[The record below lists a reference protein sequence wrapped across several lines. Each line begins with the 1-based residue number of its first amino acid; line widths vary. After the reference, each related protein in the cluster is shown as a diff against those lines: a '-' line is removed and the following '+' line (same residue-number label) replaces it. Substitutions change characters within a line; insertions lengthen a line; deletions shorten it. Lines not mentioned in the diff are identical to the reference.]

1 MIREILKNPNA
12 NILFSFVIGL
22 GVAVLMFHRVRKE
35 FVIPAVD
42 LEELTQAVTKI
53 DGKCYRFRV
62 TDASEPS
69 M

>member
-42 LEELTQAVTKI
+42 MEELTQAVTKI

>member
-12 NILFSFVIGL
+12 NILFCFVIGL

-42 LEELTQAVTKI
+42 MEELTQAVTKI